1 MSLKQI
7 KCKLTR
13 DKIELNL
20 CWFNSKD
27 PSIIFICV
35 TVQMLWLDL
44 VIHWCYWT
52 INRWRLHSNKVIW
65 FTVCWFGFAIDY
77 IHICWLSYHGELG
90 MRVCI
95 MGVSSQDLL
104 SQKRAKSPS
113 FVLIRP
119 ILYKIQPLNNSRNNN
134 LLIWTSHQVNYF
146 VNSQVLEWL
155 YLV

>member
-1 MSLKQI
+1 
-7 KCKLTR
+7 
-13 DKIELNL
+13 
-20 CWFNSKD
+20 
-27 PSIIFICV
+27 
-35 TVQMLWLDL
+35 
-44 VIHWCYWT
+44 
-52 INRWRLHSNKVIW
+52 
-65 FTVCWFGFAIDY
+65 
-77 IHICWLSYHGELG
+77 
-90 MRVCI
+90 